1 MEFYEPR
8 QKSKFKDWKFLIP
21 VFAIIL
27 IVMYLVIGFLLPS
40 KDEVNKFTVCGLNG
54 EETVK
59 KLSKTYDDVL
69 MVKDY
74 FYYGESLN
82 LYEDMYGPEIK
93 DTLSGKTVELKNI
106 CNNKTISMTIEN
118 KVDQKIILDDIEPG
132 FYEVYIVE
140 NLVSKRVAFDKP
152 LKENTFT
159 TAQRNGKVNRISLIA
174 DKNLLKDDQKSF
186 DYNYLFLQ
194 VRSEKASADEVDVM
208 IDPYGMNTDYDW
220 MPDEGIKANGLIEND
235 ELFEAAEILKKELE
249 DKYGLRVGITKEFK
263 DEIGRAYGD
272 DGRIAKGYK
281 QNAKYYIF
289 LKFDNDVNKDMHG
302 ILVSH
307 SHYVSNLLAR
317 NIAYGLEKE
326 LNMTLSAQY
335 FGDTPG
341 ISNGLLLKGKDG
353 KLIYDDN
360 LYLRESG
367 GRATF
372 AAKFSDKSE
381 EQNASFKDL
390 NGMNGIEINLGYLT
404 NKNDANFWKENKE
417 KIMKQ
422 IALSFAEGINASN
435 TNE

>member
-27 IVMYLVIGFLLPS
+27 IVIYLVIGFLLPS
-40 KDEVNKFTVCGLNG
+40 KDEVNKFTVCGLDNK
-54 EETVK
+54 ETVK
-59 KLSKTYDDVL
+59 KLSKNYDNIL

-82 LYEDMYGPEIK
+82 LYEDIYGSEMS

-140 NLVSKRVAFDKP
+140 NLVKKRVVFDKP
-152 LKENTFT
+152 LKENIFT
-159 TAQRNGKVNRISLIA
+159 TAQRNGKINRVSLIA
-174 DKNLLKDDQKSF
+174 NKDLLKDYQKSL

-194 VRSEKASADEVDVM
+194 VSSEKASMDEVDVM
-208 IDPYGMNTDYDW
+208 IDPYGMSTDYDW

-235 ELFEAAEILKKELE
+235 ELFEAAKILKKELE

-263 DEIGRAYGD
+263 DEIGRAYGN

-289 LKFDNDVNKDMHG
+289 LKFNSDTNKDMHG
-302 ILVSH
+302 VLVSH
-307 SHYVSNLLAR
+307 SYYVSNLLAR
-317 NIAYGLEKE
+317 NIAYGLEKQ

-335 FGDTPG
+335 FGNTPG

-353 KLIYDDN
+353 KMIYDDN

-390 NGMNGIEINLGYLT
+390 NGMNGIGINLGYLT
-404 NKNDANFWKENKE
+404 NKNDADFWKENKE